1 MKRRSLSHSY
11 LKQAKELAAACDV
24 TLLDRADLQKFIN
37 EVNPVFKAREIFENI
52 TPEPRKC
59 PKCGQDLVVRLAA
72 EIMTPIQQI
81 HEEIAETDNE
91 KTIAEKIFR
100 SNVRT

>member
-1 MKRRSLSHSY
+1 MKI
-11 LKQAKELAAACDV
+11 A
-24 TLLDRADLQKFIN
+24 
-37 EVNPVFKAREIFENI
+37 
-52 TPEPRKC
+52 
-59 PKCGQDLVVRLAA
+59 LAA

-100 SNVRT
+100 SNVRTLENTLQILESNAIEKAVKLLMKADKVQFLWHGRFFP